1 MRKRIDVERMRKA
14 YDYNSETGE
23 LTSKTK
29 RDGRVVGHLQRGYLC
44 VTVDKKHYRVHRI
57 CWAIHHGEDPGELDI
72 DHIDRDKTNNRISNL
87 RLATTKQNLHNSKA
101 MGIQQKASGKWHAK
115 IQSDGITINLGTH
128 KCPLIA
134 HLTYVDKAREIRG
147 EYAPR

>member
-23 LTSKTK
+23 ITSKTK
-29 RDGRVVGHLQRGYLC
+29 RDGRSIGHIKSGYLC
-44 VTVDKKHYRVHRI
+44 MTIDKKQYKVHRI

-72 DHIDRDKTNNRISNL
+72 DHIDRDRTNNRISNL
-87 RLATTKQNLHNSKA
+87 RLVTGKQNRHNSKGA
-101 MGIQQKASGKWHAK
+101 GIQQKPSGNWQAK
-115 IQSDGITINLGTH
+115 IKSDGIVIDLGTH

-134 HLTYVDKAREIRG
+134 HLTYIDKAREIRG